1 MAKKGVAATVIWID
15 IGLFNLATI
24 KVIHTLIN
32 DPAAQFQ

>member
-1 MAKKGVAATVIWID
+1 MAKKGAAIVIWAY

-32 DPAAQFQ
+32 DPAVQFE